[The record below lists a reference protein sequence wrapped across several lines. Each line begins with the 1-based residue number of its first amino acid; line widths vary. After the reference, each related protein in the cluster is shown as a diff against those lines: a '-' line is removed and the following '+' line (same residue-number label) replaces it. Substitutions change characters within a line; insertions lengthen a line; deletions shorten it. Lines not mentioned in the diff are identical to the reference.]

1 MEKSCHSSATSGGD
15 SITSSSTNNNNNNN
29 NNRQNPSDHFLK
41 HLNKISHKISKQPI
55 VKKTPPLPPLD
66 QHNNHHQNQ
75 NQNQS
80 FQNQSQNQNQ
90 NLHQQQQQQQSQTQI
105 QNQELQ
111 NQHNQQLQQQ
121 QQPPVYN
128 INKSDFRDVV
138 QKLTGSPAHHD
149 RFSTPPP
156 IQPPKPPSSRL
167 HRIRPPPLQPPRPT
181 SPLNNPAAFIPQPQP
196 PLPNTNPNLNNNN
209 NSNNPGSSSFGG
221 RQVTPLSPLPPFP
234 SVHGAAESPISA
246 YMRYLQ
252 STTPTLDAE
261 SRKFTGFSS
270 VPPILSP
277 KWNNQ
282 PNSFFQQ
289 QQQQFLLPSPNSMAN
304 SQFPMPNSPLGFGL
318 LSPSL
323 LFSPTSG
330 QLGFPQFPPSPRLPL
345 LSPRWR
351 GV

>member
-1 MEKSCHSSATSGGD
+1 MEKICHSSSTSGD
-15 SITSSSTNNNNNNN
+15 SITSSSTNNNNNNTSI
-29 NNRQNPSDHFLK
+29 RQNPSDHFLK

-55 VKKTPPLPPLD
+55 GRKPPPPPLD
-66 QHNNHHQNQ
+66 HHNSHHQNQ

-80 FQNQSQNQNQ
+80 FQNQSQNQSQ
-90 NLHQQQQQQQSQTQI
+90 NLHQQQPQQQSQTQS

-111 NQHNQQLQQQ
+111 NQHNQQLQQQQQ

-181 SPLNNPAAFIPQPQP
+181 SPLNNAAAFIPQPQP
-196 PLPNTNPNLNNNN
+196 PLPNTNPNFNNS
-209 NSNNPGSSSFGG
+209 NSNNPGS

-252 STTPTLDAE
+252 STTPTLDSE
-261 SRKFTGFSS
+261 SKKFTGFSS
-270 VPPILSP
+270 VPPIISP

-304 SQFPMPNSPLGFGL
+304 SQFRMPNSPLGFGL
-318 LSPSL
+318 LSPSM

-330 QLGFPQFPPSPRLPL
+330 QLGFPQLSPSPRLPL

>member
-1 MEKSCHSSATSGGD
+1 MEKSCHSSSTSGGGGD
-15 SITSSSTNNNNNNN
+15 SMSSSSNNNNNHSNSN
-29 NNRQNPSDHFLK
+29 SNRQNPSDQFLK
-41 HLNKISHKISKQPI
+41 HLNKISHKISKQPT
-55 VKKTPPLPPLD
+55 VRKPLPPPPSLD
-66 QHNNHHQNQ
+66 HQNHHQNQ
-75 NQNQS
+75 NQS
-80 FQNQSQNQNQ
+80 QNQS
-90 NLHQQQQQQQSQTQI
+90 QQQQQSQTQS

-111 NQHNQQLQQQ
+111 NQHNQQLQQQQQ

-167 HRIRPPPLQPPRPT
+167 HRIRPPPLQPPRPS
-181 SPLNNPAAFIPQPQP
+181 SPLNNAAAFIPQPQQQP
-196 PLPNTNPNLNNNN
+196 PLPNTNPNFNNI
-209 NSNNPGSSSFGG
+209 NSNNSTSSSGFGG

-252 STTPTLDAE
+252 STTTPNLDAE

-277 KWNNQ
+277 KWNNNQ
-282 PNSFFQQ
+282 PNSYFQQQQ

-304 SQFPMPNSPLGFGL
+304 LQFPMPSSPLGFGL

>member
-1 MEKSCHSSATSGGD
+1 MEKSCHSSSTSGD
-15 SITSSSTNNNNNNN
+15 SITSSSTNNNNSN

-55 VKKTPPLPPLD
+55 GRRTPPRPLD
-66 QHNNHHQNQ
+66 HHNNHHQ

-80 FQNQSQNQNQ
+80 FQNQSQN
-90 NLHQQQQQQQSQTQI
+90 LHQQQPQQQSQSQS

-121 QQPPVYN
+121 QQPQPPVYN

-181 SPLNNPAAFIPQPQP
+181 SPLNNAAAFIPQPQP
-196 PLPNTNPNLNNNN
+196 PPHNTNPNFNNS

-221 RQVTPLSPLPPFP
+221 RQITPLSPLPPFP

-252 STTPTLDAE
+252 STTPTLDSE
-261 SRKFTGFSS
+261 SKKFTGFSS
-270 VPPILSP
+270 VPPIISP
-277 KWNNQ
+277 KWDNQ